1 MAINNYF
8 KNYSS
13 FSEQKL
19 VDDLVIESIKIHGI
33 DTFYVAREYINEDK
47 ILNDVSVS
55 NFNRAFIVE
64 MYVKSYDG
72 FQGQGD
78 FLSKFGGPRIN
89 DQITLSVAVRS
100 FKKNVT
106 NFDQSLKRPRE
117 GDLIFFPMNQKFFE
131 ITFVEQESVFY
142 QAGKIFTFDIT
153 CELLEFTNQFFN
165 TGVEII
171 DEFTTDIRTDN
182 VEDLETLSEIDP
194 ISKNIFFDDEADVL
208 VEDNVFDPFKD
219 IITSITKR

>member
-8 KNYSS
+8 KNYTSLN
-13 FSEQKL
+13 EQKL
-19 VDDLVIESIKIHGI
+19 IDDLVIESIKIHGI
-33 DTFYVAREYINEDK
+33 DTFYVAREYVNEDK

-106 NFDQSLKRPRE
+106 NYDDTLKRPRE
-117 GDLIFFPMNQKFFE
+117 GDIIFFPINQKFFE

-153 CELLEFTNQFFN
+153 CELLEFTNQMFN

-171 DEFTTDIRTDN
+171 DEFTTDIRTD
-182 VEDLETLSEIDP
+182 VLDDLETLHEIDP
-194 ISKNIFFDDEADVL
+194 ISKNIFFNDEAEVL
-208 VEDNVFDPFKD
+208 IDDTEFDPFKD
-219 IITSITKR
+219 IITTIKPR